1 MKNMKKIIMNREV
14 LTKIILM
21 VLCLGIGVCSLTYLG
36 KKATDPKTYQKTIQ
50 SLDEKKTA
58 ITGVTAASAAA
69 SSALAAV
76 PGDAT
81 TPIANQTVQ
90 MSSYLMIVVCVLV
103 LEKSLITVMGFLA
116 FRIIIP
122 IACGCFAVYIF
133 RKKDIWKTWTIKLSI
148 FAIIVATVI
157 PFSQKISDMI
167 YEANQET
174 VDQVTSL
181 ADQGIRIEED
191 DTKEN
196 KEKKS
201 WLDSMVSKVKE
212 GVSDAGKMANKLLN
226 NFIDAIAIFV
236 MTYCII
242 PILVILIMF
251 RLVKVIF
258 GAKMNVT
265 LPQMPKWNP
274 YGRKKK
280 DQD

>member
-21 VLCLGIGVCSLTYLG
+21 VLCLGIGVCSLTYLR

-81 TPIANQTVQ
+81 TPIANQIVQ

-265 LPQMPKWNP
+265 LLQMPKWNP